1 MAQADQS
8 GDAGNASSGAPS
20 VAVEAAGGYLLAGLL
35 IFGGIGVWLDRWLDM
50 NSMTPVGIVVGFLL
64 GGYLVYL
71 RVVRV
76 PHEVNDE
83 VLNGKSS
90 GVAEGDCR

>member
-1 MAQADQS
+1 MAQADKPAS
-8 GDAGNASSGAPS
+8 NASFRAPS
-20 VAVEAAGGYLLAGLL
+20 VAAEAAGGYLLAGLL
-35 IFGGIGVWLDRWLDM
+35 IFGGVGVALDRWLDM
-50 NSMTPVGIVVGFLL
+50 TAMTPLGIVVGCLL

-76 PHEVNDE
+76 PRDTDDDVQ
-83 VLNGKSS
+83 NGRSS

>member
-1 MAQADQS
+1 MAQADQP
-8 GDAGNASSGAPS
+8 AGNASSRAPS
-20 VAVEAAGGYLLAGLL
+20 VAAEAAGGYLLAGLL
-35 IFGGIGVWLDRWLDM
+35 LFGGIGVVLDRWLDTTAI
-50 NSMTPVGIVVGFLL
+50 TPLGIVVGFLL

-76 PHEVNDE
+76 PHDDE
-83 VLNGKSS
+83 EAQNGKGS

>member
-1 MAQADQS
+1 MAQADQP
-8 GDAGNASSGAPS
+8 AGNASSGAPS
-20 VAVEAAGGYLLAGLL
+20 VAAEAAGGYLLAGLL
-35 IFGGIGVWLDRWLDM
+35 IFGGIGVVLDRWLDM
-50 NSMTPVGIVVGFLL
+50 TAMTPVGIVVGFLL

-76 PHEVNDE
+76 PHDIDGEVQ
-83 VLNGKSS
+83 NGRSS

>member
-1 MAQADQS
+1 MAQADQPAS
-8 GDAGNASSGAPS
+8 NASSGAPS
-20 VAVEAAGGYLLAGLL
+20 VAAEAAGGYLLAGLL

-50 NSMTPVGIVVGFLL
+50 TAMTPVGIVVGCLL

-76 PHEVNDE
+76 PHDIDDE
-83 VLNGKSS
+83 VQNGRTS
-90 GVAEGDCR
+90 GMAEGDCR

>member
-1 MAQADQS
+1 MAQADQP
-8 GDAGNASSGAPS
+8 AGNASSRAPS
-20 VAVEAAGGYLLAGLL
+20 VAAEAAGGYLLAGLL

-50 NSMTPVGIVVGFLL
+50 TAMTPVGIVVGCLL

-76 PHEVNDE
+76 PHEIGDE
-83 VLNGKSS
+83 VQNGRSS
-90 GVAEGDCR
+90 GMAEGDCR

>member
-1 MAQADQS
+1 MAQADQP
-8 GDAGNASSGAPS
+8 AGNASSGAPS
-20 VAVEAAGGYLLAGLL
+20 VAAEAAGGYLLAGLL
-35 IFGGIGVWLDRWLDM
+35 LFGGIGVVLDRWLDTTA
-50 NSMTPVGIVVGFLL
+50 MTPVGIVVGFLL

-76 PHEVNDE
+76 PHDDGEVQ
-83 VLNGKSS
+83 NGKGS